1 VATRGGGARSYP
13 ERVPLR
19 RLALVAALALLT
31 VPAAYADADPA
42 SDILYTQRIYL
53 PFFGE
58 KVSDANARTLKKVV
72 DEAWSKGYK
81 VKVALIAT
89 RNDLGGVFQLWEKP
103 QTYADFLG
111 RELIFLYKGKLLTAM
126 PNGIG
131 VYQFKKS
138 VDPEKAVVDKIKVEE
153 GADGIANA
161 ATVAVAKLAGLE
173 VPPLPNA
180 GGGGGDGGTPV
191 WELVVIVVGGVALLA
206 AMLFF
211 GPRAWRRRQ
220 TP

>member
-1 VATRGGGARSYP
+1 
-13 ERVPLR
+13 VPLR
-19 RLALVAALALLT
+19 RFALIAALALLA
-31 VPAAYADADPA
+31 VPAAHADADPA

-72 DEAWSKGYK
+72 DAAWAKGYPI
-81 VKVALIAT
+81 KVALIAT
-89 RNDLGGVFQLWEKP
+89 KNDLGGVFQLWEKP

-131 VYQFKKS
+131 VYQYKTS
-138 VDPEKAVVDKIKVEE
+138 VDPQKAVVEKIDIEE

-161 ATVAVAKLAGLE
+161 ATVAVARLAGLK

-180 GGGGGDGGTPV
+180 GGGGGGDGGTPV
-191 WELVVIVVGGVALLA
+191 WQLVVIVVGGAALLA

-211 GPRAWRRRQ
+211 GPRFWRRRQ
-220 TP
+220 A